1 LCGLGVLAARHAS
14 PLRRR
19 DQVCG
24 ATPKQEAASIVPRVY
39 SAAPN
44 GGYGVRRIGW
54 FLVGAAA
61 TAAALVAVPA
71 LRDRLRGD
79 AHDDLPAAVGLDDA
93 LEADDDPTDEVEL
106 EPEPEPE
113 SELTAAHSDEAADEL
128 RERIDSGRERLRR
141 KARAGATEAEE
152 TGELRIEPD
161 DEPPAAG

>member
-1 LCGLGVLAARHAS
+1 
-14 PLRRR
+14 
-19 DQVCG
+19 
-24 ATPKQEAASIVPRVY
+24 
-39 SAAPN
+39 
-44 GGYGVRRIGW
+44 VRRIGW

-71 LRDRLRGD
+71 LRDRLRGE

-106 EPEPEPE
+106 EPEV
-113 SELTAAHSDEAADEL
+113 TAAHSDEAADDL

>member
-1 LCGLGVLAARHAS
+1 LCGLGVLAAHHAS

-71 LRDRLRGD
+71 LRDRLRGE
-79 AHDDLPAAVGLDDA
+79 AHDDLPAAVGLDEA

-106 EPEPEPE
+106 EPEP
-113 SELTAAHSDEAADEL
+113 ELTAAHSDEAADEL

-141 KARAGATEAEE
+141 KARAGVTEAEE

>member
-1 LCGLGVLAARHAS
+1 
-14 PLRRR
+14 
-19 DQVCG
+19 
-24 ATPKQEAASIVPRVY
+24 
-39 SAAPN
+39 
-44 GGYGVRRIGW
+44 VRRIGW

-93 LEADDDPTDEVEL
+93 LEADDDPTDEVEPEL
-106 EPEPEPE
+106 EP
-113 SELTAAHSDEAADEL
+113 ELTAAHSDEAADEL

>member
-1 LCGLGVLAARHAS
+1 M
-14 PLRRR
+14 
-19 DQVCG
+19 
-24 ATPKQEAASIVPRVY
+24 
-39 SAAPN
+39 
-44 GGYGVRRIGW
+44 RRIGW

>member
-19 DQVCG
+19 DQVYG
-24 ATPKQEAASIVPRVY
+24 ATPKQEAASVVPRVY

-54 FLVGAAA
+54 FLAGAAA

-71 LRDRLRGD
+71 LRDRLRGE

-93 LEADDDPTDEVEL
+93 LEAEDDPTDEVE
-106 EPEPEPE
+106 PEPEV
-113 SELTAAHSDEAADEL
+113 TAPHSDQAADEL

-141 KARAGATEAEE
+141 KARAGATDAEE

>member
-1 LCGLGVLAARHAS
+1 M
-14 PLRRR
+14 
-19 DQVCG
+19 
-24 ATPKQEAASIVPRVY
+24 
-39 SAAPN
+39 
-44 GGYGVRRIGW
+44 RRIGW
-54 FLVGAAA
+54 FLAGAAA

-93 LEADDDPTDEVEL
+93 LEVDDDPTDEVEL
-106 EPEPEPE
+106 E